1 GIDRSRLG
9 CREEGDRLAR
19 VIENQVLEVVIVT
32 LVTHGLGS
40 QIKSLL
46 VVVTVMQVVNIE
58 LDNRMIKD
66 DEMKFEPGRM
76 ITQVSIPVDDAVKKD
91 DAIARFAK
99 LIKNSQLPAVI
110 VTDFSADCVH
120 GRHPANNPPVQ
131 NM

>member
-1 GIDRSRLG
+1 M
-9 CREEGDRLAR
+9 
-19 VIENQVLEVVIVT
+19 IVT

-66 DEMKFEPGRM
+66 EKKKFEPGRM
-76 ITQVSIPVDDAVKKD
+76 ITQVSIPVDDAVKED
-91 DAIARFAK
+91 NAIASFAK
-99 LIKNSQLPAVI
+99 LMKNSQLPAVI
-110 VTDFSADCVH
+110 VIDFSTDCVH

-131 NM
+131 NILQ